1 MASDQSRLRRTDD
14 GQRHRQQSA
23 DGACRYS
30 SSFHTRPNGDPDEP
44 EGTEAALP
52 LPPAVSV
59 TDDLVHKL
67 RQLVPR
73 LLRVRDASSAA
84 RLSAEWN
91 GPCCP
96 SLFSKILFDCQN
108 GEREKNRH
116 L

>member
-84 RLSAEWN
+84 ETERRVEWAVL
-91 GPCCP
+91 PVT
-96 SLFSKILFDCQN
+96 IHQN
-108 GEREKNRH
+108 IV
-116 L
+116 